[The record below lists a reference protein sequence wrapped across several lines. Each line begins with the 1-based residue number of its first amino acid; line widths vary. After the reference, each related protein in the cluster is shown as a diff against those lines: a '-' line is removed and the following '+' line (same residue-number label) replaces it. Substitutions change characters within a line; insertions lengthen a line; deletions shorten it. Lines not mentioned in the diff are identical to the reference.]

1 MFMKTLQKVKYFMI
15 IFAALAILACSKD
28 DDFGNDNFTTAIVDD
43 NDTSTGTDTS
53 GTNDNGNPDTGTG
66 TAVGNQGEI
75 TLYRVSGE
83 TITKIQDYAVSG
95 QDLADQQATEKHQEI
110 WELVKKIVPPSYRG
124 TMSEFLIYNG
134 DITGSAGFV
143 VETSADLSKWKMG
156 IAINYAYEGGFNAG
170 GELAY
175 TIIHE
180 FGHILTLNNTQ
191 LNASISE
198 AACANYFPGE
208 GCAETNAY
216 INKLYQRFWA
226 DIWSDY
232 TAAQNS
238 QSALQQFY
246 IDNQDRFVTNYAAT
260 NPGEDIAEVFAT
272 FVTRSGGPSGSSIAE
287 QKIQL
292 MYDESE
298 LVSLRNYIRSNTS
311 SSASR
316 SRSILPA
323 PGSWKQ
329 ANTLG
334 KHPTKSHCSH

>member
-1 MFMKTLQKVKYFMI
+1 MKTLQKVKYFMFI
-15 IFAALAILACSKD
+15 IAALAIIACSKD
-28 DDFGNDNFTTAIVDD
+28 DDFGNDTIVTAVVDD
-43 NDTSTGTDTS
+43 NDTATGTDTS
-53 GTNDNGNPDTGTG
+53 GTNDNGDDDTGTSG
-66 TAVGNQGEI
+66 TAVGNEGEI

-95 QDLADQQATEKHQEI
+95 QDLIDQQATEKHQEI

-134 DITGSAGFV
+134 DPTGSAGFV
-143 VETSADLSKWKMG
+143 VETAADLSKWKMG
-156 IAINYAYEGGFNAG
+156 IAINYAYDGGFNAD

-191 LNASISE
+191 LNAAISQ

-208 GCAETNAY
+208 GCAETSAY
-216 INKLYQRFWA
+216 INKLYQQFWA
-226 DIWSDY
+226 DIWDDY
-232 TAAQNS
+232 TTAQSS

-272 FVTRSGGPSGSSIAE
+272 FVTRNGGASGSSIAE

-311 SSASR
+311 SVSR
-316 SRSILPA
+316 ARSILPA